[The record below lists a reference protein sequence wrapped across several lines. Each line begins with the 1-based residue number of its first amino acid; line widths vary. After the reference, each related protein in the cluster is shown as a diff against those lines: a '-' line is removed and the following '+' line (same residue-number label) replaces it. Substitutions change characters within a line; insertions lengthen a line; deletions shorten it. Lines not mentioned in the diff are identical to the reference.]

1 MTAAPDR
8 AALTARLAGLSPRQ
22 RAALM
27 ARLSRE
33 RQGPP
38 PLTPR
43 TGPRDTAPLGMDQER
58 LWILDQLYPGTIT
71 YTLGFGLRF
80 VGAFDRDAF
89 TEAVAT
95 VVRRHEL
102 LRSTVEVEG
111 AEPRLRVHPD
121 RGADLTFTDLSGG
134 PAEEKEQRRRA
145 FVRRH
150 VRRPFDLTRD
160 PVLRIGVAD
169 LGGGDHQIV
178 QTMPHS
184 FTDQWSYVRLNREL
198 LEAYRARLEHR
209 SPELPDLPVQFG
221 DYAHWQR
228 SYFHTE
234 HGERHRAFWRDYLAG
249 APDAPLLPYDHPV
262 ETEDRRGRQ
271 HNFVLDKRTAAAF
284 ISRAKAARSTVANAM
299 AAAYAA
305 LLYEESGERDIL
317 VGVPSVTRGQAAV
330 QDLVGFLLTNVPLR
344 IRVPENPTPNDFL
357 AAAQAAGAAVSA
369 HHETPF
375 GEIVRAAAP
384 ERTAH
389 GYPLLRTMLVHL
401 DLAETVAY
409 DVPGATVYANAVPEG
424 ISSMDVTVAWWHLG
438 DLVYG
443 RFEYRTALFEPE
455 TIDRLARRL
464 LQLVELFAA
473 SPDTPLVS
481 PAARGR
487 DAVAAAWR
495 EALAQD
501 GDAPDEAFAASGGT
515 PLLAARLA
523 RLLRRAGFDIR
534 PGDITPGATLPE
546 LTALLLARGNPLRA
560 DGPQSSTVPGLVG
573 VEEQY
578 LERLFADAKGTPV
591 HDGTPPTRPEETHDL

>member
-1 MTAAPDR
+1 MTAAADK
-8 AALTARLAGLSPRQ
+8 AALTARLAGLTPQQ
-22 RAALM
+22 RAALA
-27 ARLSRE
+27 ARLSRK

-38 PLTPR
+38 PLVQR

-58 LWILDQLYPGTIT
+58 LWILDQLYPGTVT

-80 VGAFDRDAF
+80 VGEFHRDAF
-89 TEAVAT
+89 EEAVST

-102 LRSTVEVEG
+102 LRSTVEVDG
-111 AEPRLRVHPD
+111 AQPRLRLHPD
-121 RGADLTFTDLSGG
+121 LGADLAFADLSGG
-134 PAEEKEQRRRA
+134 PAEEKELRRRE
-145 FVRRH
+145 FVRQQ
-150 VRRPFDLTRD
+150 VRRPFDLSRD

-198 LEAYRARLEHR
+198 LEAYRARLEGR
-209 SPELPDLPVQFG
+209 EPELPVLPVQFG
-221 DYAHWQR
+221 DYAQWQR
-228 SYFHTE
+228 AYFETE
-234 HGERHRAFWRDYLAG
+234 YGERHRAFWRDYLAD
-249 APDAPLLPYDHPV
+249 APDVPLLPYDHPV
-262 ETEDRRGRQ
+262 ETGDRLGRQ
-271 HNFVLDKRTAAAF
+271 HNFVLDKGIAAAF
-284 ISRAKAARSTVANAM
+284 ISRAKAARTTVANAM

-317 VGVPSVTRGQAAV
+317 IGVPSVTRGQAAV

-344 IRVPENPTPNDFL
+344 IRLPENPTPNDFL
-357 AAAQAAGAAVSA
+357 AATQAAGASVAA

-401 DLAETVAY
+401 DLAETVSY
-409 DVPGATVYANAVPEG
+409 EVPGATVYANAVPEG

-455 TIDRLARRL
+455 TVDRLARRL
-464 LQLVELFAA
+464 LQLVELFAT

-481 PAARGR
+481 PAARAR
-487 DAVAAAWR
+487 DTVAAAWR
-495 EALAQD
+495 EALDRDTA
-501 GDAPDEAFAASGGT
+501 GPDDAFAASGGT
-515 PLLAARLA
+515 PLLSARLA
-523 RLLRRAGFDIR
+523 RLLRGAGFDAGPR
-534 PGDITPGATLPE
+534 DIASGTTPAE
-546 LTALLLARGNPLRA
+546 LTTRLLARGNPLRPGTPPDTA
-560 DGPQSSTVPGLVG
+560 VPGLVG
-573 VEEQY
+573 VSEDY
-578 LERLFADAKGTPV
+578 LERLFADASGAPV
-591 HDGTPPTRPEETHDL
+591 REVSPPTRQEDTP